1 VNVAVRL
8 LAALALM
15 TLVGCGGDEDVE
27 KADSAPEADSTP
39 LAERV
44 LTSEDVPGSKPDP
57 VEVRQTPENLEEFVN
72 AFANFSNTADLDE
85 ITNVSKKAG
94 VKGAV
99 LDSRYIGKT
108 HSGKEP
114 HFIVLVVKAE
124 SEGGAKRALDFL
136 EEDYKQP
143 CPESCA
149 VKNSDFQVDDIP
161 AARGV
166 HSSATAQD
174 IKRIGTPDQKP
185 FEGYWVGFTDGP
197 YASMLDL
204 HGPPGSVSEQEALKI
219 ANAYYDRV
227 VGN

>member
-1 VNVAVRL
+1 
-8 LAALALM
+8 M

-27 KADSAPEADSTP
+27 KADSAPKADSTP

-57 VEVRQTPENLEEFVN
+57 VEVRQTPKNLEEFVN
-72 AFANFSNTADLDE
+72 VFANFSNAADLDE
-85 ITNVSKKAG
+85 ITSVSEKAG
-94 VKGAV
+94 VEGAV

-124 SEGGAKRALDFL
+124 SEGGARRALDFL

-149 VKNSDFQVDDIP
+149 VTNSDFQVDGHSSG
-161 AARGV
+161 ARGAFERHRPGHQENRNTRREAV
-166 HSSATAQD
+166 RGLLGGLHRRSICLNVGSARTT
-174 IKRIGTPDQKP
+174 RIC
-185 FEGYWVGFTDGP
+185 V
-197 YASMLDL
+197 
-204 HGPPGSVSEQEALKI
+204 
-219 ANAYYDRV
+219 
-227 VGN
+227 

>member
-1 VNVAVRL
+1 
-8 LAALALM
+8 M
-15 TLVGCGGDEDVE
+15 TLVGCGGDQDVD
-27 KADSAPEADSTP
+27 KADPAPKPDSTP

-72 AFANFSNTADLDE
+72 VFANFSNAPDLE
-85 ITNVSKKAG
+85 EMTNVFKKAG
-94 VKGAV
+94 VEGAV

-108 HSGKEP
+108 HSGQEP
-114 HFIVLVVKAE
+114 HFIVLVVQAQ
-124 SEGGAKRALDFL
+124 SEEGATRALDFL
-136 EEDYKQP
+136 EKDYKQP

-149 VKNSDFQVDDIP
+149 IKNSDFQVDAIP

-174 IKRIGTPDQKP
+174 IKRIGTPDEKP

-204 HGPPGSVSEQEALKI
+204 HGPTGSVTEQEALKI
-219 ANAYYDRV
+219 ANAYYERV

>member
-1 VNVAVRL
+1 
-8 LAALALM
+8 M
-15 TLVGCGGDEDVE
+15 
-27 KADSAPEADSTP
+27 
-39 LAERV
+39 
-44 LTSEDVPGSKPDP
+44 
-57 VEVRQTPENLEEFVN
+57 RQTPENLEEFVN
-72 AFANFSNTADLDE
+72 VFANFSNAPDLEE

-99 LDSRYIGKT
+99 LDSRYVGKT
-108 HSGKEP
+108 HTGKEP
-114 HFIVLVVKAE
+114 HFIVLVVQAQSAE
-124 SEGGAKRALDFL
+124 GATRALDFL

-149 VKNSDFQVDDIP
+149 VKHSDFRVDAIP
-161 AARGV
+161 AGRGV
-166 HSSATAQD
+166 HSSATARD
-174 IKRIGTPDQKP
+174 IKRIGTPDEKP

-219 ANAYYDRV
+219 ANAYYERV

>member
-1 VNVAVRL
+1 
-8 LAALALM
+8 M
-15 TLVGCGGDEDVE
+15 TLVGCSGDEKAE
-27 KADSAPEADSTP
+27 KADSAPKANTSP

-57 VEVRQTPENLEEFVN
+57 VEVRQTPENLDEFVN
-72 AFANFSNTADLDE
+72 VFANFSNAPDLEE
-85 ITNVSKKAG
+85 ITNVFKKAG

-114 HFIVLVVKAE
+114 HFIVLVVQAQ
-124 SEGGAKRALDFL
+124 SEEGATRALDFL
-136 EEDYKQP
+136 EKDYKQP

-149 VKNSDFQVDDIP
+149 VKNVNFQVDAIP

-174 IKRIGTPDQKP
+174 IKRIGTPDEKP

-204 HGPPGSVSEQEALKI
+204 RGPPGSVSEQEALKI
-219 ANAYYDRV
+219 ATAYYERV

>member
-1 VNVAVRL
+1 MA
-8 LAALALM
+8 
-15 TLVGCGGDEDVE
+15 LVGCGGDEKTE
-27 KADSAPEADSTP
+27 KADSAPKADSTP
-39 LAERV
+39 LTERV

-57 VEVRQTPENLEEFVN
+57 VEVRQTPENLDEFVN
-72 AFANFSNTADLDE
+72 VFANFSNAPDLDE
-85 ITNVSKKAG
+85 IANAFKKAG
-94 VKGAV
+94 VEGAV

-108 HSGKEP
+108 HTGKDP
-114 HFIVLVVKAE
+114 HFIVLVVQTH
-124 SEGGAKRALDFL
+124 SEEGATRALDFI
-136 EEDYKQP
+136 EKDYKQP

-149 VKNSDFQVDDIP
+149 VKYSDFQVDAIP

-204 HGPPGSVSEQEALKI
+204 HGPPGSVSEQQALKI
-219 ANAYYDRV
+219 ANAYHERV
-227 VGN
+227 VSN